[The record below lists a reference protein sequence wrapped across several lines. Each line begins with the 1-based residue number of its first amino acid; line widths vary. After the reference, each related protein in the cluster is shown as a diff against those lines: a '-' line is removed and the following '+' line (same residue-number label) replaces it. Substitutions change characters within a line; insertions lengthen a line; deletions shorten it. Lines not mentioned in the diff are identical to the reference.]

1 MQIEYCEQRSTEW
14 LSLRMG
20 IPTGGSFD
28 RIFKLDGTLK
38 DSAPRR
44 TYAIELAAERFTR
57 VLQDH
62 FVGSAAEHG
71 IHLEPRAADWY
82 YMQTDI
88 EMERVGFVY
97 PDGHKQWG
105 CSPDRLGTERG
116 LECKCP
122 LRTQM
127 VRCLLSGDKP
137 PSCYMLQVQAALWIT
152 GLPEWDLVAYT
163 EDRGMPSRIWTVEPD
178 KELHKA
184 FEKELPKFCKQVEKI
199 TEKLRE
205 VAG

>member
-1 MQIEYCEQRSTEW
+1 MQIEYCEQRGPKW
-14 LSLRMG
+14 LSMRMG

-38 DSAPRR
+38 DSAPRK

-71 IHLEPRAADWY
+71 IAFEPKACDWY
-82 YMQTDI
+82 QMKTGI
-88 EMERVGFVY
+88 ELDLVGFVY
-97 PDGHKQWG
+97 PDGHKDWG
-105 CSPDRLGTERG
+105 CSPDRLGDERG

-127 VRCLLSGDKP
+127 VRCLISGDKV
-137 PSCYMLQVQAALWIT
+137 PSCYMLQCQAGLWIT
-152 GLPEWDLVAYT
+152 GLPLWDLVVHT
-163 EDRGMPSRIWTVEPD
+163 EDRGMPSRIWTIDPD
-178 KELHKA
+178 LELHER
-184 FEKELPKFCKQVEKI
+184 FEKELPKFCKQVEEI

-205 VAG
+205 AAG